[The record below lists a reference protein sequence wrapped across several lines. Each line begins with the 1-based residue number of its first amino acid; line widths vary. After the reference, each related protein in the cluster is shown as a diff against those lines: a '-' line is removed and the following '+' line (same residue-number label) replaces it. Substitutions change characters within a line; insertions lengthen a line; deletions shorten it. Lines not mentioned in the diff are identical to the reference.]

1 MNKYSIRKFTV
12 GTASILIGSLMYLGT
27 QQEAEAAEN
36 NIENPTT
43 LKDNVQ
49 SKEVKIEEV
58 TNKDTAPQ
66 GIEVKSEVT
75 SNKDTIE
82 HGPSVKAEDISKRG
96 YQKEVAN
103 VAEVQPKSSV
113 TQRRDT

>member
-1 MNKYSIRKFTV
+1 MRDKKGPVNKRVDFLSNKLNKYSIRKFTV

-58 TNKDTAPQ
+58 TNKDT
-66 GIEVKSEVT
+66 
-75 SNKDTIE
+75 IE
-82 HGPSVKAEDISKRG
+82 HEASVKAEDISKKGG
-96 YQKEVAN
+96 YTKR
-103 VAEVQPKSSV
+103 SS
-113 TQRRDT
+113 